1 MDIRKCLVVGRQRA
15 LRLLPLVV
23 SSAAEMGRQR
33 SSRRV
38 LGHARE
44 PRCRRGDGNGLP
56 SASSVFGCWLE
67 EEGNGWD
74 CEREREKRED
84 LSSPPQQRPV
94 QLGGNRTD
102 ANFLAHCWGALSL
115 LFRHRFSYSRLYRFV
130 FLEEEGL
137 ALLFSVDLFVF
148 DSLCL
153 STGNSIYSCFLLH

>member
-1 MDIRKCLVVGRQRA
+1 MSCCRKTTCPAIAASCCFFCRWDGPAAIESSCTGSRPWTQMQTQRRKWITVRLVGLWLLTGGGRKWVG
-15 LRLLPLVV
+15 L
-23 SSAAEMGRQR
+23 
-33 SSRRV
+33 
-38 LGHARE
+38 
-44 PRCRRGDGNGLP
+44 
-56 SASSVFGCWLE
+56 
-67 EEGNGWD
+67 
-74 CEREREKRED
+74 RERRERTCHLRRSND
-84 LSSPPQQRPV
+84 QCNRV